1 MLYIKWIDKNAYW
14 LLSWFDF
21 HSISC
26 SIILFWIKK
35 YSHGKIFLFGLWQ
48 MVLILKI
55 SYSGKIAPVAGAILP
70 SYIFF

>member
-1 MLYIKWIDKNAYW
+1 MPTDCSVDLIFIRLAE
-14 LLSWFDF
+14 L
-21 HSISC
+21 

-70 SYIFF
+70 SYIIHFF